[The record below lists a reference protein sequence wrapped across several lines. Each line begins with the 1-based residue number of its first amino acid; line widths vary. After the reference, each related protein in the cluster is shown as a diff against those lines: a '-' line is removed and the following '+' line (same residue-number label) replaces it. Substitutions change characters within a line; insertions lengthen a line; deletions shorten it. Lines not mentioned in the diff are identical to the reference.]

1 MNNTLTWL
9 HLSDLHLTCKSKDK
23 DWTVKSINQDI
34 VIKSLLEAIDD
45 LLIKKGQNPDIIFIT
60 GDLVHGGKED
70 EYQVAEEFCKKL
82 LEITGLNKQSL
93 FIVPGNHDVN
103 REKVTETH
111 IKKWYPFESQD
122 DISEILSDSIMSPVI
137 LSKFDGFYQFSN
149 NFFGLDCKPEQHYII
164 AKPIEIKNTKIN
176 LLGLNSALFSGYDK
190 SKERDGDD
198 KQKLAFGLHQIDE
211 ALQIDENYLT
221 FAFFHHPF
229 SCFHKC
235 EESIQNQ
242 LKTKADLILTG
253 HLHEPSNM
261 SQRDTAGNAVIIGA
275 GASYEK
281 RTSENSFN
289 VGVLDLETGK
299 GKVQFYKFIEKQGNC
314 WTENT
319 DINLREKDNGR
330 FSFEIPNLKERLLK
344 KNSKTKSSRMI
355 K

>member
-9 HLSDLHLTCKSKDK
+9 HLSDLHLTCKNKDK

-34 VIKSLLEAIDD
+34 VIKSLLEAIDN

-70 EYQVAEEFCKKL
+70 EYQVAEEFCNQL
-82 LEITGLNKQSL
+82 LDKTGLNKQNL

-103 REKVTETH
+103 REKVESLH
-111 IKKWYPFESQD
+111 IKRWYPFDTQD
-122 DISEILSDSIMSPVI
+122 EVSEVLSDSTISPVI
-137 LSKFDGFYQFSN
+137 LSKLKDFYQFSN
-149 NFFGLDCKPEQHYII
+149 KFFGLDCKPEQHYII
-164 AKPIEIKNTKIN
+164 AKSIEINKTNIN
-176 LLGLNSALFSGYDK
+176 LLGLNSALFAGY
-190 SKERDGDD
+190 DGDD
-198 KQKLAFGLHQIDE
+198 EKKLAFGLHQINE
-211 ALQIDENYLT
+211 ALTILDKNYLT

-235 EESIQNQ
+235 EESIQKQ

-261 SQRDTAGNAVIIGA
+261 SQRDTSGNAVIIGA

-299 GKVQFYKFIEKQGNC
+299 GKVQFYKFIEKQGNR
-314 WTENT
+314 WTKNT
-319 DINLREKDNGR
+319 EINLDEDDNGR
-330 FSFEIPNLKERLLK
+330 FPFEIPNLKERLLK
-344 KNSKTKSSRMI
+344 KNSKTKSSRII